1 MERWQAMFDQTN
13 TSAVRAKRES
23 APRSIRDARA
33 IRRADAGGYVSKM
46 ATQTSLEELVQ
57 QSDSR
62 DRFATVIGL
71 SLMFALALS
80 GVEVLARVWAN
91 MEMIR

>member
-1 MERWQAMFDQTN
+1 M
-13 TSAVRAKRES
+13 
-23 APRSIRDARA
+23 
-33 IRRADAGGYVSKM
+33 RRADAGGHVSKI
-46 ATQTSLEELVQ
+46 ATQTSLVR

-62 DRFATVIGL
+62 HRFAAVIGL
-71 SLMFALALS
+71 SLICALALS